1 MKLISNIVVTTLKI
15 NTDFWVKTR
24 KGVATL
30 LFLLFI
36 MKYLIV
42 ILFMLL
48 CSPSND
54 ARGFHVS
61 VVGEERVIEFEN
73 KFPQI
78 VKNEAVYI
86 AYLQQY
92 YKGNEDEFIKLL
104 KR

>member
-1 MKLISNIVVTTLKI
+1 
-15 NTDFWVKTR
+15 
-24 KGVATL
+24 
-30 LFLLFI
+30 

-54 ARGFHVS
+54 ARDFHVS

-92 YKGNEDEFIKLL
+92 YKILRYSLRTLISIYRRNKQT
-104 KR
+104 

>member
-1 MKLISNIVVTTLKI
+1 MKLISNIVVTTLRI
-15 NTDFWVKTR
+15 NTDFGFKTR

-54 ARGFHVS
+54 ARDFHVS

-104 KR
+104 KQ

>member
-1 MKLISNIVVTTLKI
+1 
-15 NTDFWVKTR
+15 
-24 KGVATL
+24 
-30 LFLLFI
+30 
-36 MKYLIV
+36 
-42 ILFMLL
+42 MLL

-54 ARGFHVS
+54 ARDFHVS
-61 VVGEERVIEFEN
+61 VVGEVIEFEN

>member
-1 MKLISNIVVTTLKI
+1 
-15 NTDFWVKTR
+15 
-24 KGVATL
+24 
-30 LFLLFI
+30 

-92 YKGNEDEFIKLL
+92 YKGNEDEFKIIKTVMG
-104 KR
+104 

>member
-1 MKLISNIVVTTLKI
+1 
-15 NTDFWVKTR
+15 
-24 KGVATL
+24 
-30 LFLLFI
+30 

-54 ARGFHVS
+54 ARDFHVS
-61 VVGEERVIEFEN
+61 IVGEERVIEFEN

-92 YKGNEDEFIKLL
+92 CKGNEDEFIKLL